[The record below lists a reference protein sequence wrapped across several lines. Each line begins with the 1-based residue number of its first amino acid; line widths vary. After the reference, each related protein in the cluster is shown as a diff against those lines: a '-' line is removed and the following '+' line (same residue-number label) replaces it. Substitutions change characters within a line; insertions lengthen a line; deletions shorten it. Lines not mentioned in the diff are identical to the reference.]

1 MSAHSPQINS
11 SSCMTDFNHCDDFN
25 HLDNNHLDNCAMLS
39 QNKLV
44 VGIVAGEVSGDKLG
58 AVLMQQMQ
66 SYQPNIEWVGV
77 GGQHMQAQ
85 GLSTLFE
92 LSELSVMGLVEV
104 IKHLP
109 SLIHA
114 KNTILSAFANANID
128 VFIGIDAP
136 DFNLRLGKAL
146 KSQLPFKSQA
156 KWQNLKGIKAGQ
168 GVFCVQYVSPSIW
181 AWREG
186 RIKSIKQATDLVLCL
201 FPFELDVYQRHQH
214 PAVCVGHPLLD
225 DIKPRHTDADRE
237 YAVDGLYK
245 LDKQLNHKQLN
256 HKQLNQP
263 LALTNKDAHQ
273 SAILCVMPGSRVG
286 EITAILPKMLTAVC
300 QLLQQRPNLTVLI
313 PTINAHHAKLIH
325 QLINEQ
331 MADGSLQQACHVL
344 HDPHNPNLSH
354 QAMLACDVVLL
365 ASGTATFEA
374 MLLQRP
380 MVVVYQL
387 NALTYHVAKR
397 LIKVPYVALP
407 NILANQPIVPELIQN
422 AATPS
427 AIADA
432 VDRQLIP
439 SINQQQQKTL
449 QALSD
454 KIRQDSRH
462 QAAKVVL
469 EHYWHNWHTPSN
481 A

>member
-1 MSAHSPQINS
+1 MV
-11 SSCMTDFNHCDDFN
+11 MT
-25 HLDNNHLDNCAMLS
+25 LITWIINHLDNCAMLS

-44 VGIVAGEVSGDKLG
+44 VGIVAGEASGDKLG

-156 KWQNLKGIKAGQ
+156 KWQ
-168 GVFCVQYVSPSIW
+168 YVSPSVW

-186 RIKSIKQATDLVLCL
+186 RIKGIKQATDLVLCL

-225 DIKPRHTDADRE
+225 DIKPTHTNADRE

-245 LDKQLNHKQLN
+245 LDKRLNHKR
-256 HKQLNQP
+256 LNQP

-344 HDPHNPNLSH
+344 HDPHKPNLSH
-354 QAMLACDVVLL
+354 QVMLACDVVLL

-432 VDRQLIP
+432 VDRQLTP
-439 SINQQQQKTL
+439 SINQQQQKAL

-469 EHYWHNWHTPSN
+469 EHYWHTPIN